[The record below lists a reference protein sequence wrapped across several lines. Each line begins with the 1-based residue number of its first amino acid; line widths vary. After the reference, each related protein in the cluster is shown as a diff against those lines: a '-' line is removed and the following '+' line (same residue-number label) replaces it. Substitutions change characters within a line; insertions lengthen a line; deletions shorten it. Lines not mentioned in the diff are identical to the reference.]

1 MVKRVLAGFFV
12 FLFLISFASAIT
24 TSVQVKTLP
33 YHEVQISS
41 YDPSA
46 SSFSLYEK
54 FMGTSNQYGDVYWNF
69 SIDDDEFNLVI
80 FIKTLAHEKV
90 IDKKYEKEYPV
101 GEDVYIELAPSSF
114 EFIYPSEVEDEV
126 EDEEVVE
133 EINETIE
140 ETSEPAEVEGTST
153 ITGAAI
159 FDEGGVLRNKVTYYV
174 LGGIA
179 GLIIIIIIIWFIA
192 KKKRGP
198 REIKVRKLSDL
209 KAQQDDEAEKNEALR
224 DAEEEL
230 KDAQSKINA
239 IKNKD
244 RIGDLERDI
253 QKKENEL
260 KALRG
265 DIKKTEN
272 SVQRQPVQKPVQQP
286 KEEEM

>member
-1 MVKRVLAGFFV
+1 MINKRVLAGFFV

-24 TSVQVKTLP
+24 NSVQVKTLP
-33 YHEVQISS
+33 YHEVQISA
-41 YDPSA
+41 YDPGS

-69 SIDDDEFNLVI
+69 SIDGDDDEFNLVI

-90 IDKKYEKEYPV
+90 IDKKYEKEYPI

-114 EFIYPSEVEDEV
+114 EFIYPSEDEV
-126 EDEEVVE
+126 EDEPLEEVVE
-133 EINETIE
+133 EVNETS
-140 ETSEPAEVEGTST
+140 ETSEPAEVEGTSA

-159 FDEGGVLRNKVTYYV
+159 FGEGGVLRNKVTYYI

-179 GLIIIIIIIWFIA
+179 GLILIIIIIWFIA

-209 KAQQDDEAEKNEALR
+209 KAQQDDEAKKSEDLR
-224 DAEEEL
+224 EAEEEL

-260 KALRG
+260 KGLRG
-265 DIKKTEN
+265 DIKKTEK
-272 SVQRQPVQKPVQQP
+272 SVQGQPVQKP